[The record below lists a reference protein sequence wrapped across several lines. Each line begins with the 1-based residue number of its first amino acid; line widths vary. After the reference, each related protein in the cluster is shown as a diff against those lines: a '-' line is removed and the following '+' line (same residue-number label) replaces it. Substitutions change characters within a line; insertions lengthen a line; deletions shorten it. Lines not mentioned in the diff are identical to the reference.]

1 MKALKYRN
9 IAFIVIGVISFI
21 LNFTI
26 QSGGEVGYRKT
37 VIECF
42 GDIFVLTAF
51 ILWAIGITG
60 LMQLNKGKESRHSNT
75 PETKEDVE
83 RWLNEE
89 K

>member
-26 QSGGEVGYRKT
+26 QSGGEAGYRKT

-42 GDIFVLTAF
+42 GDIFALTAL
-51 ILWAIGITG
+51 ILWAVGITG
-60 LMQLNKGKESRHSNT
+60 LMSVSANDKPRHPIT

-83 RWLNEE
+83 R
-89 K
+89 